1 MTHYRLADSTPS
13 AIILARNP
21 RTSSLDELKTYQGND
36 IFLNNGDEFQIRLF
50 NPLSEKIGAQVSI
63 NGKTPNRLLVL
74 NPGEVVDVDRFI
86 DEQRRMIFETYQY
99 DDGNSAAKSA
109 VANNGIV
116 QINFHKEFVPV
127 QWPVYNNTVTTTFPF
142 SGGSNTYATLHNTG
156 GMGTVG
162 LAGSAGTYG
171 NSSTLTS
178 NCFHLSAD
186 ITLDMNANITSDNN
200 IVSTPNSSFSAPGVY
215 CMDRDLSFVS
225 DNQPQYKSK
234 SPTSR
239 KLSKS
244 MLKET
249 GRVEKGEKSDQRF
262 KSVDIQFETYAFH
275 TIIYHLKPMSEKNS
289 YIKEVRE
296 YCTTCGYRLRNDK
309 WMFCPKCGERL

>member
-63 NGKTPNRLLVL
+63 NGKSPNRLLVL

-86 DEQRRMIFETYQY
+86 DEQRRMIFETYKY
-99 DDGNSAAKSA
+99 DDGSQAARNA
-109 VANNGIV
+109 VANNGII
-116 QINFHKEFVPV
+116 QINFHKEFAPI
-127 QWPVYNNTVTTTFPF
+127 QWPVYNTGTITTMGF
-142 SGGSNTYATLHNTG
+142 SGSSGPTYDNLYSLSSPNITIGASGPVGNS
-156 GMGTVG
+156 GTQG
-162 LAGSAGTYG
+162 LAGGT
-171 NSSTLTS
+171 TT

-186 ITLDMNANITSDNN
+186 ITMDTNNAVFTA
-200 IVSTPNSSFSAPGVY
+200 SSQPYIAPGVY
-215 CMDRDLSFVS
+215 YSEKDLSFVS
-225 DNQPQYKSK
+225 DEQPQIKSR
-234 SPTSR
+234 SGSSR

-244 MLKET
+244 IIKET

-289 YIKEVRE
+289 YTKEVRE
-296 YCTTCGYRLRNDK
+296 YCTSCGYRLRNDK
-309 WMFCPKCGERL
+309 WMFCPKCGEKL

>member
-1 MTHYRLADSTPS
+1 MTHYRLTDSTPS

-21 RTSSLDELKTYQGND
+21 RSSSLDELKTYQGND

-99 DDGNSAAKSA
+99 DDGSQAAKNA
-109 VANNGIV
+109 VANNGII
-116 QINFHKEFVPV
+116 QINFHKEFVPI
-127 QWPVYNNTVTTTFPF
+127 QWPVYNNTITTTFPI
-142 SGGSNTYATLHNTG
+142 SGGTGSSYATLHNVG
-156 GMGTVG
+156 GMGSV
-162 LAGSAGTYG
+162 TYG
-171 NSSTLTS
+171 SSGINNLTS

-186 ITLDMNANITSDNN
+186 ITMDSNPIIA
-200 IVSTPNSSFSAPGVY
+200 SSQPFVAPGVY
-215 CMDRDLSFVS
+215 CSEKDLSFVS
-225 DNQPQYKSK
+225 DEQPSVKSR
-234 SPTSR
+234 SSR

-244 MLKET
+244 ILKET

-262 KSVDIQFETYAFH
+262 KSVDIQFDTFTFH

-289 YIKEVRE
+289 YVKEVRE
-296 YCTTCGYRLRNDK
+296 YCTQCGYRLRNDR
-309 WMFCPKCGERL
+309 WMFCPKCGEKL

>member
-1 MTHYRLADSTPS
+1 MTHYRLTDSTPS

-50 NPLSEKIGAQVSI
+50 NPLSEKIGAQVTI
-63 NGKTPNRLLVL
+63 NGKSSSHLLVL
-74 NPGEVVDVDRFI
+74 NPGEDVVVDRFI

-99 DDGNSAAKSA
+99 DDGSQAARNA
-109 VANNGIV
+109 VANNGII
-116 QINFHKEFVPV
+116 QINFHKEFVPI
-127 QWPVYNNTVTTTFPF
+127 QWPVYNNTITTTYPSF
-142 SGGSNTYATLHNTG
+142 SGSSGPYATLHNT
-156 GMGTVG
+156 
-162 LAGSAGTYG
+162 AGIGSVNIG
-171 NSSTLTS
+171 NSGTLGGGTTS

-186 ITLDMNANITSDNN
+186 ITMDMNNTVFTASSQPF
-200 IVSTPNSSFSAPGVY
+200 VSPGIY
-215 CMDRDLSFVS
+215 CMDKDLSFVS
-225 DNQPQYKSK
+225 DEQPEIKSR
-234 SPTSR
+234 SGSSR

-244 MLKET
+244 ILKET

-289 YIKEVRE
+289 YVKEVRE
-296 YCTTCGYRLRNDK
+296 YCTACGYRLRNDK
-309 WMFCPKCGERL
+309 WMFCPKCGEKL